1 MKKIL
6 FSVMLSMMTLTM
18 LAQGMTDNQVM
29 DFIRRETQAGTK
41 QSQIVTKLI
50 QRGVKIDQIRRI
62 RNQYNKQITENGL
75 SGAADGAVNYAADRM
90 RNNND
95 GTTSQ

>member
-6 FSVMLSMMTLTM
+6 FSLFLSMMTMSLM
-18 LAQGMTDNQVM
+18 AQGMTDNQVLS
-29 DFIRRETQAGTK
+29 FIQNETKKGTK

-62 RNQYNKQITENGL
+62 RNQYSKQIAEHGVDA
-75 SGAADGAVNYAADRM
+75 AADGAGNV
-90 RNNND
+90 
-95 GTTSQ
+95 